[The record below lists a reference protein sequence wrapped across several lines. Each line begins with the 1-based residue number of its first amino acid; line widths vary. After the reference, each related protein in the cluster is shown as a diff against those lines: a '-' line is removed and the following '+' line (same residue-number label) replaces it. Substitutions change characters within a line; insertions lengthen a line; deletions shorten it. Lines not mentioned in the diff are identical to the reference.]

1 MKYAELFNWFRTCP
15 ALSNLWSV
23 AATEDNGVK
32 VIIPQ
37 GASPVGDY
45 DEYFDQ
51 YGEYH
56 CEFVPFL
63 SVYEDYQINCYEW
76 YDVKDSSPPQVNE
89 NVLSLEEVQSVIEWI
104 NEQNAKRNFPNIG
117 EKIIA
122 IECLPFVPQI
132 RYTNPKENTIGY
144 FITVRIRYLN
154 KAERKILL

>member
-15 ALSNLWSV
+15 TLSDLWSV

-37 GASPVGDY
+37 GSSTVGNYEESVDVNGDY
-45 DEYFDQ
+45 
-51 YGEYH
+51 H
-56 CEFVPFL
+56 CDFVPYP
-63 SVYEDYQINCYEW
+63 SVFEDYQINCYEW

-89 NVLSLEEVQSVIEWI
+89 NVLSLKEVQGVIDWI
-104 NEQNAKRNFPNIG
+104 HEQNAKRNFPNIG
-117 EKIIA
+117 ERIVS

-144 FITVRIRYLN
+144 FITVRIRYVN
-154 KAERKILL
+154 RAERMMLL